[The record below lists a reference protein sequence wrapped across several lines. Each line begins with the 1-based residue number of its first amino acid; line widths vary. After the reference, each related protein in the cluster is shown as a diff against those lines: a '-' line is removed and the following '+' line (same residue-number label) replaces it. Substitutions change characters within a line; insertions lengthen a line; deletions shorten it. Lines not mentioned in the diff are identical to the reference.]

1 MPSTSSNTYLFLADE
16 DNSNSY
22 TGDGTSGV
30 YIAYAQLEE
39 SDYASS
45 LMLPTTEGSTTS
57 RVADAV
63 TGGGNQSLFNSESGV
78 LYLEV
83 AANSDGGTYRG
94 IGMTDSTTLNR
105 LHISYTATTNQIY
118 AEMRV
123 GSGVADLFYTLA
135 DETEF
140 SKIGFRWAENDFSL
154 WVDGVERGTDTSGST
169 FPASTLSEVV
179 FNNGSGSGS
188 FYGKTKGV
196 AVFDYLSDAE
206 MVTLTT

>member
-1 MPSTSSNTYLFLADE
+1 
-16 DNSNSY
+16 
-22 TGDGTSGV
+22 
-30 YIAYAQLEE
+30 
-39 SDYASS
+39 
-45 LMLPTTEGSTTS
+45 MLPVTEGSTTS
-57 RVADAV
+57 RVADAI

-83 AANSDGGTYRG
+83 AANSDDGTNRG

-105 LHISYTATTNQIY
+105 FHISYTATTNQIY

-169 FPASTLSEVV
+169 FAADTLSEVV
-179 FNNGSGSGS
+179 FNNGSGSND
-188 FYGKTKGV
+188 FYGKTKGL
-196 AVFDYLSDAE
+196 AVFDYLSNAE
-206 MVTLTT
+206 MELLTGDSYATYEALAMAEDYIIL